1 MTDHCPSCP
10 FKGCPDCRYQGGT
23 HDPSSLINHEGRPV
37 DAAARVLYELRH
49 PPDDECPHIPW
60 EDTYQPGWRDDVL
73 PLITELLPRSS
84 PRRPQRGLGAGVVGP
99 PRAGREADR
108 RVMGA
113 MDLAGAV
120 PGVEFAR
127 RTQHKR
133 CHEHCVEY
141 LVCPHMLSVDARP
154 DGERALG

>member
-73 PLITELLPRSS
+73 PLITAAAPFIAAQAAEAEREWWVELKAEKGRF
-84 PRRPQRGLGAGVVGP
+84 RPAQKIWLAALAAAGHDVRVIRPSDLLGGKV
-99 PRAGREADR
+99 
-108 RVMGA
+108 
-113 MDLAGAV
+113 
-120 PGVEFAR
+120 
-127 RTQHKR
+127 Q
-133 CHEHCVEY
+133 
-141 LVCPHMLSVDARP
+141 
-154 DGERALG
+154 ALMEEIR

>member
-73 PLITELLPRSS
+73 PLITAAAPFIAAQAAEAEREWWVRLALDE
-84 PRRPQRGLGAGVVGP
+84 RRI
-99 PRAGREADR
+99 
-108 RVMGA
+108 
-113 MDLAGAV
+113 
-120 PGVEFAR
+120 
-127 RTQHKR
+127 
-133 CHEHCVEY
+133 
-141 LVCPHMLSVDARP
+141 
-154 DGERALG
+154 GE